1 MNTPLNKKSIPALQA
16 AFSTARQHGHEAE
29 AAMVNLEILM
39 QSIFEKIDQ
48 ISEASSQTTDV
59 VAAINCYATCAL
71 TQVAAAKLHNTQM
84 MDIIGTAMDGG
95 RHA

>member
-1 MNTPLNKKSIPALQA
+1 MHNQPLQEMQP
-16 AFSTARQHGHEAE
+16 AFSTARQHDHETE

-39 QSIFEKIDQ
+39 QSIFDKIDQ
-48 ISEASSQTTDV
+48 ISEASQQTLDV

-71 TQVAAAKLHNTQM
+71 TQVAAAKLHNMQM
-84 MDIIGTAMDGG
+84 MDIVGTVMDGG